1 MIHLRV
7 VAPPRCAHRALDL
20 LEASPSV
27 LNVVHLQGAARKPSG
42 DVILCD
48 VARED
53 ASVILGDLRDLGI
66 DRDGS
71 IAIEEIDTALS
82 EAARRAEKAA
92 AGLPSDAVVWEEVE
106 ERTSESAELSVSFL
120 AFMVI
125 AMLIAA
131 VGVLLGQPVLVI
143 GAMVV
148 GPEFGPIA
156 GFCVALV
163 ARRRELARRSV
174 AALAVGF
181 PVGIVVTYLGALL
194 LRLSGL
200 GPETLDDQARPLTA
214 FISHPDAF
222 SVIVA
227 YLAGTAGILSL
238 TSSKSGALIGVLI
251 SVATIPAAGNLGLA
265 AAYGDWTEAGGA
277 ALQLGLNLG
286 AILVAG
292 VATLYLQR
300 LLYLVRLR
308 RHLGARRTEPGGS
321 QAPAASDGG
330 GAEALRARASA
341 SRARSSRP

>member
-1 MIHLRV
+1 
-7 VAPPRCAHRALDL
+7 
-20 LEASPSV
+20 V
-27 LNVVHLQGAARKPSG
+27 LNVVHLHGAARKPDG
-42 DVILCD
+42 DLVLCD

-53 ASVILGDLRDLGI
+53 ASVIIRDLCDLGI

-82 EAARRAEKAA
+82 DAARRAEKAA

-163 ARRRELARRSV
+163 ARRGELARRSV

-181 PVGIVVTYLGALL
+181 PLGIAVTYLGALL

-200 GPETLDDQARPLTA
+200 GPETLADDQTRPLTA

-238 TSSKSGALIGVLI
+238 TSSKSSALVGVLI

-277 ALQLGLNLG
+277 SLQLGLNLV

-292 VATLYLQR
+292 VVTLYLQR
-300 LLYLVRLR
+300 LAYIVRLR
-308 RHLGARRTEPGGS
+308 RHLGVRGWERAGEEAS
-321 QAPAASDGG
+321 AASDGSD
-330 GAEALRARASA
+330 AEALSARASA